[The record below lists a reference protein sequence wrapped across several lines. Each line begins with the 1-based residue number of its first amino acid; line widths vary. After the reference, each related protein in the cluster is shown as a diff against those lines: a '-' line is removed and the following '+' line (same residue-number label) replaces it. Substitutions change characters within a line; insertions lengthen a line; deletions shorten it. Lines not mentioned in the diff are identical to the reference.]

1 MSRVVGAT
9 VDVLTHFAT
18 GLWTYAD
25 PRSEHL
31 PMVKNPLPVAA
42 IICGYLYFVLSLG
55 PRLMKH
61 RQPFNL
67 DRVMLVYNAV
77 QVIWCGYLIRECV
90 RLAWGWKYSWTCQPL
105 PTGMEVADYET
116 AFGVWLYFILKIVD
130 LLDTVFMVMRKNFR
144 QISFLH
150 VYHHSGMVF
159 CIWLGAKVYPGGHHT
174 LLGLINC
181 IVHCFL
187 YGYYFL
193 SLVEPRVK
201 RAWWKKY
208 ITLIQLV
215 QFGMNVVHEAL
226 PFLIA
231 GCEVDRRISGALVVQ
246 NVFMFVLFAEF
257 YYKNYIRKGP
267 EKTRKDT

>member
-1 MSRVVGAT
+1 M
-9 VDVLTHFAT
+9 
-18 GLWTYAD
+18 
-25 PRSEHL
+25 

-77 QVIWCGYLIRECV
+77 QVIWCGYLIR
-90 RLAWGWKYSWTCQPL
+90 
-105 PTGMEVADYET
+105 ET

-257 YYKNYIRKGP
+257 YYKNYIRKAP